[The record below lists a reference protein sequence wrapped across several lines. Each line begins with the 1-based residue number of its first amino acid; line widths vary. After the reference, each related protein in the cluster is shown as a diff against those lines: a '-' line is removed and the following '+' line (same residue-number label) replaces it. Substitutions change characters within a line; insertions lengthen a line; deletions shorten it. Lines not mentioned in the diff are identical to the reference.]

1 MPGGANGSSLQR
13 VLQEKERGFCFSGRS
28 NPTPRSNVKRTITDL
43 LSFQRNRNGL
53 GVAPL
58 KVKEAKPASNVKVD
72 MVLGA
77 DD

>member
-1 MPGGANGSSLQR
+1 MLK
-13 VLQEKERGFCFSGRS
+13 EKERGFCFSGRS
-28 NPTPRSNVKRTITDL
+28 NASPRSNVERTITDL
-43 LSFQRNRNGL
+43 FFVSRNRNGL

-58 KVKEAKPASNVKVD
+58 KVKEAKPAGNAKVD

>member
-1 MPGGANGSSLQR
+1 MPMGRA
-13 VLQEKERGFCFSGRS
+13 FSGCQRRRKGGFVFQVGQ
-28 NPTPRSNVKRTITDL
+28 TLPRSNVVRSILTFFV
-43 LSFQRNRNGL
+43 SRNRNGL

-58 KVKEAKPASNVKVD
+58 KVKEAKPAGNAKVD